1 MFSLAFLLLS
11 ILYEFLRIELV
22 DQIYWKGQMSSNLVF
37 HHLRQFHLCWPNIF
51 QKYISKSKFFPLIQ
65 TCIYLWCLW
74 ACVLC
79 IYMYMYMYM
88 WIVSFVT
95 FNNACKSYLKNIMYT
110 KNFTHLRGKKNLLT
124 ISVIKET
131 YYFIINIHCSFV
143 YNADYKVSVT
153 FAVIAYVNTSNDTYG
168 MKNQLISWDMVNI
181 DN

>member
-1 MFSLAFLLLS
+1 
-11 ILYEFLRIELV
+11 
-22 DQIYWKGQMSSNLVF
+22 
-37 HHLRQFHLCWPNIF
+37 
-51 QKYISKSKFFPLIQ
+51 
-65 TCIYLWCLW
+65 
-74 ACVLC
+74 
-79 IYMYMYMYM
+79 MYMYM

-131 YYFIINIHCSFV
+131 YSFIINIHCSFV

-153 FAVIAYVNTSNDTYG
+153 FAVIAYVNTSDDTYG